1 VNGEELGGYEY
12 ADDGGEACK
21 EVGGDGKVGLRVG
34 TGEICGSGAFAAL
47 SQ

>member
-12 ADDGGEACK
+12 ADDGGDACNG
-21 EVGGDGKVGLRVG
+21 VGGDGRVGFKVG

>member
-1 VNGEELGGYEY
+1 VKGEELDGYEY
-12 ADDGGEACK
+12 ADDGGEACN

-34 TGEICGSGAFAAL
+34 TGEICGSGALAAL